1 VGSVPTPSG
10 SRPVSGRPG
19 DLPPGALALL
29 EAAKRL
35 LMDRGFDALRLEA
48 IAREAGVNKAM
59 IRYYFGDKAGLVAAL
74 VDLLLHDATEALVT
88 SAEALPRG
96 DARVHTHVLG
106 TRRMM
111 DAPEFMAFFD
121 VLPHA
126 LRDEELR
133 RRIADLYV
141 WYREMNIRC
150 LGGDDSLPTSGGN
163 EGMSRDAALAALFV
177 AAIDGLAIQ
186 AALAPEGFDL
196 GACLAALEEA
206 MRSLLDGHTG
216 VDDADGLAMPPSW
229 SPTGV

>member
-1 VGSVPTPSG
+1 
-10 SRPVSGRPG
+10 
-19 DLPPGALALL
+19 LL

-88 SAEALPRG
+88 STEALPRG
-96 DARVHTHVLG
+96 DARVHTHVVG
-106 TRRMM
+106 TRRLM

-126 LRDEELR
+126 LRDEALR

-150 LGGDDSLPTSGGN
+150 LGGDDSLPTSGGD

-206 MRSLLDGHTG
+206 MRSLLDGHG
-216 VDDADGLAMPPSW
+216 GADDADGLAMPPSW

>member
-1 VGSVPTPSG
+1 
-10 SRPVSGRPG
+10 
-19 DLPPGALALL
+19 LL
-29 EAAKRL
+29 EAAKSL

-96 DARVHTHVLG
+96 DARVHSHVVG

-111 DAPEFMAFFD
+111 EAPEFMAFFD
-121 VLPHA
+121 VVPHA

-133 RRIADLYV
+133 GRIADLYV

-150 LGGDDSLPTSGGN
+150 LGGDSSPVSGGP
-163 EGMSRDAALAALFV
+163 EGMSRGAALAALFV

-186 AALAPEGFDL
+186 AALAPKGFDL
-196 GACLAALEEA
+196 GACLEVLEEA
-206 MRSLLDGHTG
+206 MRSLLDGHG
-216 VDDADGLAMPPSW
+216 GAASPA
-229 SPTGV
+229 PTGD

>member
-1 VGSVPTPSG
+1 MGPVPTLSVR
-10 SRPVSGRPG
+10 RPVVSSPR

-48 IAREAGVNKAM
+48 IAHEAGVNKAM

-74 VDLLLHDATEALVT
+74 VDLLLHDSTEALVA
-88 SAEALPRG
+88 SAETLPRG
-96 DARVHTHVLG
+96 DARVHSHVVG

-111 DAPEFMAFFD
+111 EAPEFMAFFD
-121 VLPHA
+121 VVPHA

-133 RRIADLYV
+133 ERIADLYV

-150 LGGDDSLPTSGGN
+150 LGGDPSSTPGGS
-163 EGMSRDAALAALFV
+163 EGMSRGAALAALFV

-186 AALAPEGFDL
+186 AALAPKGFDL
-196 GACLAALEEA
+196 GACLEALEEA
-206 MRSLLDGHTG
+206 TRSLIDGHEG
-216 VDDADGLAMPPSW
+216 AASPA
-229 SPTGV
+229 PTGG

>member
-1 VGSVPTPSG
+1 MDAVSTPSG
-10 SRPVSGRPG
+10 SRPVSGRPQ

-96 DARVHTHVLG
+96 DARVHTHVVG

-111 DAPEFMAFFD
+111 EAPEFMAFFD
-121 VLPHA
+121 VVPHA

-150 LGGDDSLPTSGGN
+150 LGGDDPSPPTIAPGA
-163 EGMSRDAALAALFV
+163 MSRSAALASLFV

-186 AALAPEGFDL
+186 AALAPNGFDL
-196 GACLAALEEA
+196 GACLEVLEEA
-206 MRSLLDGHTG
+206 MRSLLDGHAG
-216 VDDADGLAMPPSW
+216 ARDADGVVTPPA
-229 SPTGV
+229 GA

>member
-1 VGSVPTPSG
+1 MV
-10 SRPVSGRPG
+10 RPR

-96 DARVHTHVLG
+96 DARVHSHVVG

-111 DAPEFMAFFD
+111 EAPEFMAFFD
-121 VLPHA
+121 VVPHA
-126 LRDEELR
+126 LRDQELR
-133 RRIADLYV
+133 ERIADLYV

-150 LGGDDSLPTSGGN
+150 LGGDDSSPTSNGSGS
-163 EGMSRDAALAALFV
+163 MSRGAALAALFV

-186 AALAPEGFDL
+186 AALAPKGFDL
-196 GACLAALEEA
+196 GACLEVLEEA
-206 MRSLLDGHTG
+206 TRSLLDGHG
-216 VDDADGLAMPPSW
+216 GAASPA
-229 SPTGV
+229 PTGG